1 LLSAIDHEIS
11 RRAMSISTSPE
22 ITIWIWVLRA
32 IVVGN
37 VAFWLWMARRILG
50 EQRSDIPEESV
61 RYRRRLLFLSSL
73 FVLGCAFRSLL
84 PRADVQRIVL
94 YDGWAST
101 VMIGRSVATI
111 AEMAFMAQWALVLR
125 EGTPEGTRDL
135 GWYVGR
141 ILVPLIGLAEAFSW
155 YAVLTTNF
163 IGNVLEQSTWTVCA
177 ALVVASAMKRTSLAW
192 RPFAQA
198 TAGMII
204 PYIVFMSLSDVPMY
218 LRRWD
223 ADQARSHHYL
233 SLAEGIRDSAGR
245 TILTRRWELW
255 HDEIAWMSLYFS
267 AGVWVSLWLVRSSPE
282 PVSAMS
288 RNEQKSHS
296 KFAS

>member
-1 LLSAIDHEIS
+1 LPSAIDHEIS

-22 ITIWIWVLRA
+22 ITAWIWTLRVIVAANLAIWAWISRRVLA
-32 IVVGN
+32 EV
-37 VAFWLWMARRILG
+37 
-50 EQRSDIPEESV
+50 RSDLPEEST
-61 RYRRRLLFLSSL
+61 RYRRRLFLLSSL

-101 VMIGRSVATI
+101 VFIGRSVATV

-125 EGTPEGTRDL
+125 EGTPAGTRDL
-135 GWYVGR
+135 GWWVGR
-141 ILVPLIGLAEAFSW
+141 TLVPLIGLAEAFSW

-163 IGNVLEQSTWTVCA
+163 LGNVLEQSTWTVA
-177 ALVVASAMKRTSLAW
+177 SALVVASVMKRAAPNW
-192 RPFAQA
+192 RAFAQS
-198 TAGMII
+198 TAAMIV
-204 PYIVFMSLSDVPMY
+204 PYIVFMSVSDVPMY
-218 LRRWD
+218 IRRWQED
-223 ADQARSHHYL
+223 ETRARHYM
-233 SLAEGIRDSAGR
+233 SVAQGIRDAAER
-245 TILTRRWELW
+245 TVMTRRWELW

-282 PVSAMS
+282 PVSSLS
-288 RNEQKSHS
+288 RNEPKSHS

>member
-1 LLSAIDHEIS
+1 
-11 RRAMSISTSPE
+11 MSISTSPE
-22 ITIWIWVLRA
+22 ITVWIWTLRA
-32 IVVGN
+32 IVAGN
-37 VAFWLWMARRILG
+37 LAFWIWVARGILA
-50 EQRSDIPEESV
+50 EARSDLPEASV
-61 RYRRRLLFLSSL
+61 SYRRRLLFLSSL

-101 VMIGRSVATI
+101 VMVGRSVATI

-125 EGTPEGTRDL
+125 EGTPAGTRDL

-163 IGNVLEQSTWTVCA
+163 IGNVLEQSTWTLCA
-177 ALVVASAMKRTSLAW
+177 TLVVAAALKRRAPAW

-204 PYIVFMSLSDVPMY
+204 PYILFMSLSDVPMY
-218 LRRWD
+218 FRRWQL
-223 ADQARSHHYL
+223 DQAWGHRYL
-233 SLAEGIRDSAGR
+233 SLAAGIRDAAER
-245 TILTRRWELW
+245 TVLTRRWELW
-255 HDEIAWMSLYFS
+255 HDEVAWMSLYFS
-267 AGVWVSLWLVRSSPE
+267 AGVWVSLWLVRRSPE
-282 PVSAMS
+282 PVAAVS

>member
-1 LLSAIDHEIS
+1 MNVATSAG
-11 RRAMSISTSPE
+11 
-22 ITIWIWVLRA
+22 ITVWIWLLRA

-37 VAFWLWMARRILG
+37 LAFLIWIARRMFARG
-50 EQRSDIPEESV
+50 PSDDPEAT

-84 PRADVQRIVL
+84 PRADVQRIVI

-101 VMIGRSVATI
+101 VMLGRSVATI

-125 EGTPEGTRDL
+125 EGAPPGTRDL

-141 ILVPLIGLAEAFSW
+141 FLVPMIGLAEAFSW

-163 IGNVLEQSTWTVCA
+163 IGNVLEQSTWTVA
-177 ALVVASAMKRTSLAW
+177 SALVVASVIKRAGASW

-198 TAGMII
+198 TAAMII
-204 PYIVFMSLSDVPMY
+204 PYIAFMSFSDVPMY
-218 LRRWD
+218 FRRWRLD
-223 ADQARSHHYL
+223 EARGREYL
-233 SLAEGIRDSAGR
+233 SLQQGLRDCANR
-245 TILTRRWELW
+245 TVLTHQWDLW

-267 AGVWVSLWLVRSSPE
+267 AGVWVSLWLVRRSPE